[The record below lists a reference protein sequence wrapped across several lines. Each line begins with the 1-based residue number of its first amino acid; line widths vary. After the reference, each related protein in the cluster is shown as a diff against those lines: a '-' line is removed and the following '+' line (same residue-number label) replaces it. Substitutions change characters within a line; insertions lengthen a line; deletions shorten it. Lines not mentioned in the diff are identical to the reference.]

1 MNFCLKSFFYQGTL
15 VGEFLELVRK
25 DLASEFREM
34 VNASADALM
43 YVKEDLIIPSD
54 ITFYDLIAT
63 K

>member
-15 VGEFLELVRK
+15 VGKFLELVRK